1 MSIFGGIFGKS
12 KTDTEKASV
21 GDFGG
26 INTLLVA
33 GHDTKSTK
41 ASSKYFDKYSDG
53 NKPLAKSAEE
63 NYLHTSELIFS
74 AVDYVSKAA
83 SQAIPR
89 LVKVNPTTGDEE
101 VVTDP
106 KLLTWLDAP
115 NQFQSWGE
123 MIELIVQGVFLGGN
137 SFISHELVKGRFES
151 WHLGPPSQMKVVPD
165 KRKFI
170 TGYIY
175 LDKVAYKAEEV
186 IHFKNP
192 SINNIYYGVPSVRP
206 LIDTLLLE
214 SSSIAELK
222 QFYEGSTILSGIL
235 QSEYNL
241 SPEQIVEVREQFK
254 ELYGSHGSERRGTVV
269 LPSSMTYNTVQA
281 TPKDAMLLDSL
292 GVSERRVFRVFKI
305 NPIALGGAEQAT
317 SHPQELMK
325 ATFNTA
331 VRPYLYKIE
340 DQITVFLKE
349 KFKDPTLS
357 FHFDLDRIT
366 ELETPLETKATASK
380 TMYSTGVAS
389 LNEARDL
396 VGLPR
401 LKEENADKHI
411 LAAYLFGDTATYIED
426 GANLAGASTGTP
438 SGSTDPNGG
447 NADLPTTTD
456 NNSNNSK

>member
-1 MSIFGGIFGKS
+1 MGIFGGIFGKS
-12 KTDTEKASV
+12 KTDTPSANV
-21 GDFGG
+21 DDFGG

-33 GHDTKSTK
+33 GHTKSTK
-41 ASSKYFDKYSDG
+41 ASSKYFEKYSDG
-53 NKPLAKSAEE
+53 NKPLAKTTEE

-89 LVKVNPTTGDEE
+89 LVKINPTTGEE
-101 VVTDP
+101 ETVTDA
-106 KLLTWLDAP
+106 KLTAWLGAP

-123 MIELIVQGVFLGGN
+123 MIELIVQGAFLGGN

-151 WHLGPPSQMKVVPD
+151 WHLGPPSQVKVVPD

-175 LDKVAYKAEEV
+175 LDKVAYKADEV

-192 SINNIYYGVPSVRP
+192 TINNIYYGVPSVRP

-241 SPEQIVEVREQFK
+241 SPEQITEVREQFK
-254 ELYGSHGSERRGTVV
+254 ELYGSQGSERRGTVV

-281 TPKDAMLLDSL
+281 TPKDAMLLDSIEI
-292 GVSERRVFRVFKI
+292 SERRVFRVFKI
-305 NPIALGGAEQAT
+305 NPIALGGAEQST

-331 VRPYLYKIE
+331 VRPYLYKIQ
-340 DQITVFLKE
+340 DQVTVFLRE
-349 KFKDPTLS
+349 KFSDPTLT
-357 FHFDLDRIT
+357 FYFDLDRIT

-380 TMYSTGVAS
+380 TMYSTGIAS
-389 LNEARDL
+389 LNEARNL
-396 VGLPR
+396 VGLPK
-401 LKEENADKHI
+401 LDEDNADKHI
-411 LAAYLFGDTATYIED
+411 LAAYLFGENASYVED
-426 GANLAGASTGTP
+426 GGTLGGGNNTTSP
-438 SGSTDPNGG
+438 NGSTDPNGG
-447 NADLPTTTD
+447 DADMPTTQD